1 MRPGTA
7 AMTKLT
13 GEATLATTG
22 SWQYRMVLAAR
33 TPGAAMSP
41 VAIQETPLRCRIF
54 MLTRC
59 RASGQGTCR
68 ARPSEAV
75 GRNGRSPAGPHGA
88 RHPR

>member
-13 GEATLATTG
+13 GEATLATAG

-41 VAIQETPLRCRIF
+41 VAIQETTLRCRIS

-59 RASGQGTCR
+59 RTSGQGT
-68 ARPSEAV
+68 
-75 GRNGRSPAGPHGA
+75 
-88 RHPR
+88 